1 MAQSKSQ
8 TNRLSAIMGS
18 CVAPSVLER
27 AGMATKEGLDA
38 FLRSETFEILSDP
51 RTGMWHLS
59 PTTLAEIL
67 KHELTFGTLD
77 TPEEQS

>member
-1 MAQSKSQ
+1 MAYSGIQ
-8 TNRLSAIMGS
+8 NRRLSALMGS
-18 CVAPSVLER
+18 CITPAVLER

-59 PTTLAEIL
+59 PSTLAEIL